1 MRRLAAITVSL
12 LCAILTWAANPRQD
26 SVNRAVF
33 DRVATALEGR
43 ATLPAGELV
52 SAVAMQFLGTP
63 YAAGT
68 LETVPEELNVYLDRT
83 DCILFAET
91 CLCMA
96 LTLKSDDPT
105 YEAFVENVRLMRYR
119 DGKVD
124 GYPSRLH
131 YTSDWIRQNAS
142 RGILDEYTCRYG
154 TPLKQQFNFMSTHT
168 SAYRQLKNDP
178 AAVSAIR
185 KAERSLEQEGGYCV
199 VTQQRLKEG
208 GMDLREGD
216 LVFFVS
222 KVAGLDITHVGILH
236 RMGREWHFIHA
247 SSKAGK
253 VIVESRRLAD
263 YAVSGVRLA
272 RVRND
277 F

>member
-1 MRRLAAITVSL
+1 MKRIAAL
-12 LCAILTWAANPRQD
+12 LLIAFQCLLLQATSPRQD
-26 SVNRAVF
+26 AVNRQVFERIASAVF
-33 DRVATALEGR
+33 GKVSLPTSELIVAIALEMR
-43 ATLPAGELV
+43 
-52 SAVAMQFLGTP
+52 GTP
-63 YAAGT
+63 YVSGT
-68 LETVPEELNVYLDRT
+68 LETVPEELNIYLDKT
-83 DCILFAET
+83 DCILFVET
-91 CLCMA
+91 CLCLA
-96 LTLKSDDPT
+96 LTFKSDNPT
-105 YEAFVENVRLMRYR
+105 YEAFVEQVRQMRYR
-119 DGKVD
+119 DGVVD

-131 YTSDWIRQNAS
+131 YTSEWLQQSVA
-142 RGILDEYTCRYG
+142 RGILSEYTCRYG

-185 KAERSLEQEGGYCV
+185 KTERSLEQEGGYCV

-236 RMGREWHFIHA
+236 RMGRDWHFIHA

-253 VIVESRRLAD
+253 VIVETRSLAD
-263 YAVSGVRLA
+263 YAASGVRLA

>member
-1 MRRLAAITVSL
+1 MKRFAAITALL
-12 LCAILTWAANPRQD
+12 LCALLMRASGPRQD

-33 DRVATALEGR
+33 DRVASALEGC
-43 ATLPAGELV
+43 AKLPAGELV
-52 SAVAMQFLGTP
+52 SAVAMQLLGTP
-63 YAAGT
+63 YEAGT
-68 LETVPEELNVYLDRT
+68 LEAVPEELKVCLDRT

-96 LTLKSDDPT
+96 QTLRSEAPV
-105 YEAFVENVRLMRYR
+105 YEAFVENVRRMRYR
-119 DGKVD
+119 DGRVD

-131 YTSDWIRQNAS
+131 YTSDWIRQNTA

-154 TPLKQQFNFMSTHT
+154 TPFKQRFNFMSTHT
-168 SAYRQLKNDP
+168 SAYRQLREDP

-185 KAERSLEQEGGYCV
+185 QAELSLEREGGYCV
-199 VTQQRLKEG
+199 VSQQRLRSG
-208 GMDLREGD
+208 GIDLREGD

-222 KVAGLDITHVGILH
+222 KTGGLDISHVGILH
-236 RMGREWHFIHA
+236 MVGREWHFIHA

-253 VIVESRRLAD
+253 VIVEKRTLAD
-263 YAVSGVRLA
+263 YADSGVRLA
-272 RVRND
+272 RVLND